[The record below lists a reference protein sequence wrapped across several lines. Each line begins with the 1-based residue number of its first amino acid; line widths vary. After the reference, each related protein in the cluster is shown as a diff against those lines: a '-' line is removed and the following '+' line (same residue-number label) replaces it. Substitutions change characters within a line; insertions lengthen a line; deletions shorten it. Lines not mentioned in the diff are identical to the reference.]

1 MPRAGDDSI
10 QSCLPPA
17 GTTSGSIF
25 VLNQLRS
32 ELKLGLKVRRL
43 KTATLCTLGNLFGVP
58 ALPYYCPVCENKVP
72 NWQPFRRDIGN
83 GKSRW
88 EPGGR
93 LCPLCFNFERT
104 RHVVLYLKQFK
115 ILEANPR
122 FLHFAP
128 ENCLEGRLRRALGAR
143 YVTTDLFKKGVDRK
157 EDITRMKS
165 ETGSFDFIYCSN
177 VLEHI
182 PDDRAAMS
190 ELHRILAPGGTA
202 LIQVPIKGQV
212 TYEDFSITDPEKRFE
227 HFGQA
232 DHVRWYG
239 EDIQQRLEAAGFEV
253 TPFYMVDVLNLPPS
267 DVERMNIGRREL
279 CHKCV
284 KKK

>member
-1 MPRAGDDSI
+1 M
-10 QSCLPPA
+10 
-17 GTTSGSIF
+17 
-25 VLNQLRS
+25 
-32 ELKLGLKVRRL
+32 KVRQL
-43 KTATLCTLGNLFGVP
+43 KTAALCTMGKTIGVP
-58 ALPYYCPVCENKVP
+58 ALPYYCPVCENKLP
-72 NWQPFRRDIGN
+72 YWQPFRRDIGN
-83 GKSRW
+83 GKSRL

-93 LCPLCFNFERT
+93 LCPLCFTFERT
-104 RHVVLYLKQFK
+104 RHIVLYLKHFK
-115 ILEANPR
+115 ILEAKPR

-128 ENCLEGRLRRALGAR
+128 ENILEGRLRAALGSQ

-157 EDITRMKS
+157 EDITKM
-165 ETGSFDFIYCSN
+165 TIQTNSFDFIYCSN

-190 ELHRILAPGGTA
+190 ELHRVLAPGGTA
-202 LIQVPIKGQV
+202 IIQVPIKEGQK
-212 TYEDFSITDPEKRFE
+212 TYEDFSITDPEARFQ

-239 EDIQQRLEAAGFEV
+239 PDIQERLEAAGFEV
-253 TPFYMVDVLNLPPS
+253 TPFYMADVLGLPPAEL
-267 DVERMNIGRREL
+267 ERMNIARKEL